1 MHVLQ
6 TDVRS
11 YRQPEYPVDELLVN
25 RWSPR
30 AMSGEPISRE
40 ELHTLIEAARW
51 APSSFNEQPW
61 RFLYAMRDSA
71 HWPMYMNWL
80 MEANRVWCANA
91 GALLLIVS
99 KKTFTHNGKPNA
111 VHVFDAG
118 AAWQNLALQ
127 GARLGLVIHG
137 MAGFDWTK
145 AQQEAGVPSDYSVCA
160 MVAVGRP
167 GRVDGL
173 PENLRSR
180 EVPTGRKPMAQLVF
194 EGKFAG

>member
-1 MHVLQ
+1 MNVLQ
-6 TDVRS
+6 TDMRS
-11 YRQPEYPVDELLVN
+11 FRQPEYPVDELLVN

-30 AMSGEPISRE
+30 AMSGEPISSE

-61 RFLYAMRDSA
+61 RFLYAMRDSNP
-71 HWPMYMNWL
+71 WPMYLNWL
-80 MEANRVWCANA
+80 MDANRSWCINA

-127 GARLGLVIHG
+127 GTRLGLVIHG
-137 MAGFDWTK
+137 MAGFDWNK
-145 AQQEAGVPSDYSVCA
+145 AQLEAGVPADYSVCA

-167 GRVDGL
+167 GQVDQL
-173 PENLRSR
+173 PEPLRSR
-180 EVPTGRKPMAQLVF
+180 EVPTGRKTVADLAF
-194 EGKFAG
+194 EGRFPG